1 MRNALRI
8 IVVVV
13 LVVVAVVI
21 NYFLRKEYYF
31 VNKNHAFNTTT
42 LVDVIIIITIVH
54 YDIIFIA
61 HSLPPH
67 MVVAKYSQLLFYQTF
82 IIIHLDKYSP
92 YFNV

>member
-31 VNKNHAFNTTT
+31 VNKNQPFNTT
-42 LVDVIIIITIVH
+42 LVDIIIIVH
-54 YDIIFIA
+54 YDTIPIA

-67 MVVAKYSQLLFYQTF
+67 MVVAKYSQ
-82 IIIHLDKYSP
+82 
-92 YFNV
+92 